1 MANFVRV
8 ASVDEIPE
16 GRAIV
21 VDVDYDSLALA
32 RVGGEVYCIDN
43 ICTHD
48 GGPLGEGELD
58 GTALECPR
66 HGARFDVCTGRAL
79 SFPAVVPVN
88 TYDVKIEDRDVLV
101 DLG

>member
-1 MANFVRV
+1 MAKFVRA
-8 ASVDEIPE
+8 ASLDDIPE

-21 VDVDYDSLALA
+21 VDLEGDSLALA
-32 RVGGEVYCIDN
+32 RVDGDVYCIDN
-43 ICTHD
+43 VCTHD

-88 TYDVKIEDRDVLV
+88 TYEVRIEGRDVLV
-101 DLG
+101 DLE

>member
-1 MANFVRV
+1 MANFVR
-8 ASVDEIPE
+8 AAAVDDIPE

-21 VDVDYDSLALA
+21 VDVEGESLALA
-32 RVGGEVYCIDN
+32 RVDGGVYCIDN

-88 TYDVKIEDRDVLV
+88 TYDVRIEGQDVLV
-101 DLG
+101 DLS

>member
-16 GRAIV
+16 GHAIV
-21 VDVDYDSLALA
+21 VDIDYDSLALA
-32 RVGGEVYCIDN
+32 RVDGEVYCIDN

-79 SFPAVVPVN
+79 TFPAVVPVN
-88 TYDVKIEDRDVLV
+88 TYDIRIEGTDVLV

>member
-1 MANFVRV
+1 MANFVRA
-8 ASVDEIPE
+8 ASVDDIPE

-21 VDVDYDSLALA
+21 VDVDGESLALA
-32 RVGGEVYCIDN
+32 RVEGGVYCIDN

-88 TYDVKIEDRDVLV
+88 TYDVKIEGQDVLV
-101 DLG
+101 DLS

>member
-1 MANFVRV
+1 MANFVRA
-8 ASVDEIPE
+8 ASLDDIPE

-21 VDVDYDSLALA
+21 VDVDGDSLALA
-32 RVGGEVYCIDN
+32 RVDGDVYCIDN

-88 TYDVKIEDRDVLV
+88 AYDVKIDGQDVLV
-101 DLG
+101 DLE

>member
-1 MANFVRV
+1 MAKFVRA
-8 ASVDEIPE
+8 ASLDDIPE

-21 VDVDYDSLALA
+21 VDIEGDSLALA
-32 RVGGEVYCIDN
+32 RVDGDVYCIDN
-43 ICTHD
+43 VCTHD

-88 TYDVKIEDRDVLV
+88 AYDVRIEGQDVLV

>member
-1 MANFVRV
+1 MANFVR
-8 ASVDEIPE
+8 AAAVDVIPE

-21 VDVDYDSLALA
+21 VDVDGESLALA
-32 RVGGEVYCIDN
+32 RVDGGVYCIDN

-88 TYDVKIEDRDVLV
+88 TYDVRIEGRDVLV
-101 DLG
+101 DLS

>member
-21 VDVDYDSLALA
+21 VDIDYDSLALA
-32 RVGGEVYCIDN
+32 RVDGEVYCIDN

-66 HGARFDVCTGRAL
+66 HGARFDVCTGRAIT
-79 SFPAVVPVN
+79 FPAVVPVN
-88 TYDVKIEDRDVLV
+88 TYDVRIDGTDVLV
-101 DLG
+101 DMG

>member
-16 GRAIV
+16 GRAIII
-21 VDVDYDSLALA
+21 DVDYDSLVLA

>member
-1 MANFVRV
+1 MANFVRA
-8 ASVDEIPE
+8 ASVDDIPE

-21 VDVDYDSLALA
+21 VDVDGDSLALA
-32 RVGGEVYCIDN
+32 RVDGSVYCIDN

-88 TYDVKIEDRDVLV
+88 TYDVKIEGQDVLV
-101 DLG
+101 DLS

>member
-1 MANFVRV
+1 MAKFVRA
-8 ASVDEIPE
+8 ASLDDIPE

-21 VDVDYDSLALA
+21 VDIEGDSLALA
-32 RVGGEVYCIDN
+32 RVDGDVYCIDN
-43 ICTHD
+43 VCTHD

-88 TYDVKIEDRDVLV
+88 AYDVKIEGQDVLV

>member
-21 VDVDYDSLALA
+21 VDIDYDSLALA
-32 RVGGEVYCIDN
+32 RVDGEVYCIDN

-58 GTALECPR
+58 GTTLECPR
-66 HGARFDVCTGRAL
+66 HGARFDVCTGRAMT
-79 SFPAVVPVN
+79 FPAVVPVN
-88 TYDVKIEDRDVLV
+88 TYDVRIDGTDVLV
-101 DLG
+101 DVG

>member
-1 MANFVRV
+1 MANFVRA
-8 ASVDEIPE
+8 ASVDDIPE

-21 VDVDYDSLALA
+21 VDIDGDSLALA
-32 RVGGEVYCIDN
+32 RVEGGIYCIDN

-88 TYDVKIEDRDVLV
+88 TYDVRIEGQDVLV
-101 DLG
+101 DLS

>member
-1 MANFVRV
+1 MAKFVRA
-8 ASVDEIPE
+8 ASADDIPE

-21 VDVDYDSLALA
+21 VDIDGDSLALA
-32 RVGGEVYCIDN
+32 RVGGDVYCIDN
-43 ICTHD
+43 VCTHD
-48 GGPLGEGELD
+48 GGPLGEGELE

-88 TYDVKIEDRDVLV
+88 SYDVKIDGQDVLV

>member
-1 MANFVRV
+1 MANFVRA
-8 ASVDEIPE
+8 ASVDDIPE
-16 GRAIV
+16 GHAIV
-21 VDVDYDSLALA
+21 VDVEGDSLALA
-32 RVGGEVYCIDN
+32 RVDGDVYCIDN

-88 TYDVKIEDRDVLV
+88 AYDVKIEGQDVLV
-101 DLG
+101 DLS

>member
-1 MANFVRV
+1 MANYVRAAGV
-8 ASVDEIPE
+8 ADVPE
-16 GRAIV
+16 GHAIV
-21 VDVDYDSLALA
+21 VDVEGESLALA
-32 RVGGEVYCIDN
+32 RVDGDIYCIDN

-48 GGPLGEGELD
+48 GGPLGEGELE

-88 TYDVKIEDRDVLV
+88 AYDVKIEGQDVLV

>member
-1 MANFVRV
+1 MARFVRA
-8 ASVDEIPE
+8 ASADDVPE
-16 GRAIV
+16 GHAIV
-21 VDVDYDSLALA
+21 VDVDGDSLALA
-32 RVGGEVYCIDN
+32 RVDGDIYCIDN

-88 TYDVKIEDRDVLV
+88 VYDVKIEGPDVLV

>member
-1 MANFVRV
+1 MDV
-8 ASVDEIPE
+8 E
-16 GRAIV
+16 GE
-21 VDVDYDSLALA
+21 SLALA
-32 RVGGEVYCIDN
+32 RVDGDIYCIDN

-48 GGPLGEGELD
+48 GGPLGEGELE

-88 TYDVKIEDRDVLV
+88 AYDVKIEGQDVLV

>member
-1 MANFVRV
+1 MANYVKA
-8 ASVDEIPE
+8 ASVGDIPE
-16 GRAIV
+16 GHAIV
-21 VDVDYDSLALA
+21 VDVDGDSLALA
-32 RVGGEVYCIDN
+32 RVDGDIYCIDN

-88 TYDVKIEDRDVLV
+88 VYDVKIEGQDVLV

>member
-1 MANFVRV
+1 MANYVKV
-8 ASVDEIPE
+8 ASVDDVLE
-16 GRAIV
+16 GHAIV
-21 VDVDYDSLALA
+21 VDIDGESLALA
-32 RVGGEVYCIDN
+32 RVDGGIYCIDN

-88 TYDVKIEDRDVLV
+88 TYDVKIEGQDVLV

>member
-1 MANFVRV
+1 MANFVRA
-8 ASVDEIPE
+8 ASLDDIPE

-21 VDVDYDSLALA
+21 VDIEGDSLALA
-32 RVGGEVYCIDN
+32 RVDGDVYCIDN
-43 ICTHD
+43 VCTHD

-88 TYDVKIEDRDVLV
+88 AYDVKIEGQDVLV

>member
-1 MANFVRV
+1 MANFVRA
-8 ASVDEIPE
+8 ASLDDIPE

-21 VDVDYDSLALA
+21 VDVDGDSLALA
-32 RVGGEVYCIDN
+32 RVDGEVYCIDN

-88 TYDVKIEDRDVLV
+88 AYDVKIDGQDVLV
-101 DLG
+101 DLE

>member
-1 MANFVRV
+1 MANFIRV

-21 VDVDYDSLALA
+21 VDIDYDSLALA
-32 RVGGEVYCIDN
+32 RVDGEVYCIDN

-58 GTALECPR
+58 GTTLECPR
-66 HGARFDVCTGRAL
+66 HGARFDVCTGRAMT
-79 SFPAVVPVN
+79 FPAVVPVN
-88 TYDVKIEDRDVLV
+88 TYDVRIDGTDVLV
-101 DLG
+101 DVG

>member
-1 MANFVRV
+1 MAKFVRA
-8 ASVDEIPE
+8 ASVDDIPE

-21 VDVDYDSLALA
+21 VDIDGDSLALA
-32 RVGGEVYCIDN
+32 RVGGDVYCIDN
-43 ICTHD
+43 VCTHD
-48 GGPLGEGELD
+48 GGPLGEGELE

-88 TYDVKIEDRDVLV
+88 SYDVKIDGQDVLV

>member
-21 VDVDYDSLALA
+21 VDIDYDSLALA
-32 RVGGEVYCIDN
+32 RVDGEVYCIDN

-58 GTALECPR
+58 GTTLECPR
-66 HGARFDVCTGRAL
+66 HGARFDVCTGRAMT
-79 SFPAVVPVN
+79 FPAVVPVN
-88 TYDVKIEDRDVLV
+88 TYDVRIEGTDVLV

>member
-1 MANFVRV
+1 MANYVRAAAV
-8 ASVDEIPE
+8 ADVPE
-16 GRAIV
+16 GHAIV
-21 VDVDYDSLALA
+21 VDIEGESLALA
-32 RVGGEVYCIDN
+32 RVDGDIYCIDN

-48 GGPLGEGELD
+48 GGPLGEGELE

-79 SFPAVVPVN
+79 GFPAVVPVN
-88 TYDVKIEDRDVLV
+88 AYDVRIEGQDVLV

>member
-1 MANFVRV
+1 MANFVRA
-8 ASVDEIPE
+8 ASVDDIPE

-21 VDVDYDSLALA
+21 VDIDGESLALA
-32 RVGGEVYCIDN
+32 RVEGGVYCIDN

-58 GTALECPR
+58 GTAHECPR

-88 TYDVKIEDRDVLV
+88 AYDVKIEGQDVFV
-101 DLG
+101 DLS